1 MIPCITNYFIIRYRI
16 ILYNKYNNKNNTVK
30 GKGECSWKMRIFQLT
45 NFRTRY
51 LKEFFRDK
59 IFYLHL
65 STSGSRR
72 KALRDCLLPSKN
84 TIMLVKRQSFLT
96 KKHAHG
102 IIEYFVIRIDDYF
115 VISASFSPL
124 SCVHSARLYM
134 RPMCFA
140 LKNMGRIITF
150 RKLHV
155 DYKFL

>member
-1 MIPCITNYFIIRYRI
+1 M
-16 ILYNKYNNKNNTVK
+16 TVEEK
-30 GKGECSWKMRIFQLT
+30 EKCEKMRIFLLT
-45 NFRTRY
+45 NFKTRY

-65 STSGSRR
+65 SSSGSRR
-72 KALRDCLLPSKN
+72 KALRDYLFSSKN

-102 IIEYFVIRIDDYF
+102 IIEHFDKNRCYF
-115 VISASFSPL
+115 VISASLSPL

-134 RPMCFA
+134 RSMCFA
-140 LKNMGRIITF
+140 LKNMGHIITF

-155 DYKFL
+155 DYNFL

>member
-1 MIPCITNYFIIRYRI
+1 MEE
-16 ILYNKYNNKNNTVK
+16 
-30 GKGECSWKMRIFQLT
+30 KGECSWENEDFFQLT

-84 TIMLVKRQSFLT
+84 TIMLVKRQSFLI

-102 IIEYFVIRIDDYF
+102 IIECFVIRIDDHF
-115 VISASFSPL
+115 VISASFLHYLACILCAIIHATNVLRVKEHGACNHL
-124 SCVHSARLYM
+124 SQIARGLQVSI
-134 RPMCFA
+134 
-140 LKNMGRIITF
+140 K
-150 RKLHV
+150 
-155 DYKFL
+155 